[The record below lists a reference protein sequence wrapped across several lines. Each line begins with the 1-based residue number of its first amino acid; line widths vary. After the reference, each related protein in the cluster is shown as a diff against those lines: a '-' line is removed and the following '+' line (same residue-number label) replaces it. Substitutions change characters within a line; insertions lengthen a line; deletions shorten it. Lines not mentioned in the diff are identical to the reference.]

1 MSLDSAIVAMER
13 IHPETFPLQPESVAA
28 TESALERARRE
39 LPPVVTGTLKGVLCL
54 ALSGVASAGAV
65 ADLTW
70 GHKAAAQALITVVG
84 GLGGI
89 VVGIGLVF
97 AVLLALASTRQ
108 RDELR
113 ADLAD
118 ARTQV
123 YELWDYIFGEEN
135 PDTVIA
141 NLTRWVNQAIQ
152 ERQMVEIAWA
162 EEADMEFVI
171 RMLDWKLE
179 VVTYLGRVARLFVAD
194 FQIDARMTY
203 GAESGKERLLH
214 EWEQRITCLR
224 EIIRELRAGTRAE
237 MPAYA

>member
-1 MSLDSAIVAMER
+1 M
-13 IHPETFPLQPESVAA
+13 
-28 TESALERARRE
+28 
-39 LPPVVTGTLKGVLCL
+39 
-54 ALSGVASAGAV
+54 
-65 ADLTW
+65 
-70 GHKAAAQALITVVG
+70 
-84 GLGGI
+84 
-89 VVGIGLVF
+89 VGIGLVF